1 MHAHSSSMRR
11 CGWLLDMVDSA
22 GRDNDQ
28 DLTPPAARLTYITL
42 ASVTIAL
49 GLWVHRGGAIT
60 SPVIRDVLGDALW
73 AAMMLWLLSALAPD
87 ARPIRR
93 GNVALL
99 TCFSV
104 EVSQLFHTPWLDAI
118 RQTPLGHLVLGSG
131 FDPRDFL
138 AYTIGVAA
146 ALLIDRMFFSNRVTS
161 G

>member
-1 MHAHSSSMRR
+1 M
-11 CGWLLDMVDSA
+11 LDAAGSDNHRHTTRSA
-22 GRDNDQ
+22 S
-28 DLTPPAARLTYITL
+28 RLRYIAL

-49 GLWVHRGGAIT
+49 GLWVHRGGAVT

-73 AAMMLWLLSALAPD
+73 AAMLLWLLSALAPD

-118 RQTPLGHLVLGSG
+118 RQTTLGHLVLGSG

-146 ALLIDRMFFSNRVTS
+146 ALLIERMFFSNRVSS